1 MKFIYLS
8 LLVLFIARA
17 NSFADVI
24 DNVASLIRQGKTHE
38 LSKLFAPSVD
48 MTIMDEEYVYSQVQA
63 EIILDK
69 FFHQNK
75 LETVTILH
83 KIDSS
88 PNYRFGVLL
97 ITTAKGIFRVTFT
110 LKDEGGNLSI
120 IEFRIETDKVK

>member
-1 MKFIYLS
+1 MKFLYLP
-8 LLVLFIARA
+8 LFVLFIVHVL
-17 NSFADVI
+17 SSADVI
-24 DNVASLIRQGKTHE
+24 DNVANLIRQGKMRE
-38 LSKLFAPSVD
+38 LSKLFATSVD
-48 MTIMDEEYVYSQVQA
+48 MTILDEEYVYSQAQA

-75 LETVTILH
+75 LQTVTVLH

-110 LKDEGGNLSI
+110 LKDESGRLSI